1 MKTNDVAC
9 SSKTKGF
16 TLIELLA
23 VIGIVGVLASL
34 LFVVAGRVR
43 ETANAAKCVSNLR
56 QLGVLFNRN
65 LQETNYKIPYYAISG
80 GTDYTWLN
88 YLDRSTASKPPSAS
102 VACCPS
108 ALPKVYRDIYSIYGI
123 DIAGGGDSN
132 TRSIFPAPTGAGV
145 MSANVL
151 TLNPLLVNNPSRRIL
166 LADSMVRSKTAWNAN
181 RQVGFVPISIAPSNA
196 EGLMHFRHPGGT
208 ANFLFFDGHVEAMKF
223 PELKALVAK
232 EYGYTGSLGY
242 IDSQGNEFV
251 K

>member
-1 MKTNDVAC
+1 MKTNDVGC

-23 VIGIVGVLASL
+23 AIGIVGILAL
-34 LFVVAGRVR
+34 IVFAVVGRLR
-43 ETANAAKCVSNLR
+43 ENANAAKCVANLR
-56 QLGVLFNRN
+56 QLGVLFNQN
-65 LQETNYKIPYYAISG
+65 LPEMNYKIPYYAISG

-88 YLDRSTASKPPSAS
+88 YLDRSTERQKPPSAR

-108 ALPKVYRDIYSIYGI
+108 ALPKGYRDIYSIYGI
-123 DIAGGGDSN
+123 DMAGGG
-132 TRSIFPAPTGAGV
+132 TRIPFPSPTGGGG
-145 MSANVL
+145 MDANVL

-181 RQVGFVPISIAPSNA
+181 RQVYFIPISIAPSNA

-242 IDSQGNEFV
+242 IDSQGNEFI

>member
-9 SSKTKGF
+9 SSKPKGF
-16 TLIELLA
+16 TLTELLT
-23 VIGIVGVLASL
+23 VIGIVGILAL
-34 LFVVAGRVR
+34 IVFAVVGRLR
-43 ETANAAKCVSNLR
+43 ENANAAKCVANLR
-56 QLGVLFNRN
+56 QLGVLFNQN
-65 LQETNYKIPYYAISG
+65 LAEMNYKIPYYAISG

-88 YLDRSTASKPPSAS
+88 YLDKSTASKPPSAG

-108 ALPKVYRDIYSIYGI
+108 ALPKGYRDIYSIYGI
-123 DIAGGGDSN
+123 DMAGGG
-132 TRSIFPAPTGAGV
+132 TRSPFPSPTGAGV

-151 TLNPLLVNNPSRRIL
+151 TLNPLIVNNPSRRIL

-181 RQVGFVPISIAPSNA
+181 RQVYFVPISIAPSNA

-242 IDSQGNEFV
+242 IDSQGNEFI